1 MNFNILKNVKFTKVA
16 GAFKKVGF
24 KLYEVRPEI
33 LLGAGALSVLAGTV
47 LACMKTKEAEPIV
60 AHAKEQKDELD
71 FVREN
76 VQAEEKP
83 TFKEYIRVY
92 SRAGFELAKVYAVP
106 AGLWIGGMV
115 SIFGSHGDMRMRYGK
130 VLANSVAFKKFF
142 DEYRELVKEKI
153 GEEAEKELYFGA
165 KEEEFEIEETDPE
178 TGETKKVKTRGKVFR
193 KQPGSMWAR
202 NFTKKTSDMFD
213 TRSYNDMFLD
223 GRIEGMNNDLKIQNF
238 ITINEVY
245 DRLGLKPG
253 YGKCAEG
260 MTVGWCW
267 NPKIDRGDR
276 QIVVERLQGWEETWD
291 PVYERTVMK
300 PCLRLD
306 FNCYPLEGL
315 I

>member
-60 AHAKEQKDELD
+60 EHAKEQLDELK
-71 FVREN
+71 FVKEN
-76 VQAEEKP
+76 PQAEERP
-83 TFKEYIRVY
+83 SFKEYIRVY
-92 SRAGFELAKVYAVP
+92 ARTGFELGKVYAAP
-106 AGLWIGGMV
+106 AGMWLGGMAC
-115 SIFGSHGDMRMRYGK
+115 IFGSHGEMRSRNAK
-130 VLANSVAFKKFF
+130 LLANSVALKKFF
-142 DEYRELVKEKI
+142 DEYRALVREKI
-153 GEEAEKELYFGA
+153 GEEAERDLYFGA
-165 KEEEFEIEETDPE
+165 EDAEWEVEEKDPE
-178 TGETKKVKTRGKVFR
+178 TGEVKTVKTRGKVFR
-193 KQPGSMWAR
+193 KQPGSMYAR
-202 NFTKKTSDMFD
+202 NFTAKTSDEFD
-213 TRSYNDMFLD
+213 TRTYNDMFLD
-223 GRIEGMNNDLKIQNF
+223 ARVESLNNDLKLVPF
-238 ITINEVY
+238 ITLNEVY

-253 YGKCAEG
+253 YGKCPEG
-260 MTVGWCW
+260 MTVGWVW

-276 QIVVERLQGWEETWD
+276 KIVVERLEGWEETWD
-291 PVYERTVMK
+291 PITERTVMK